1 MRRSITQASPG
12 TPGQVAKLHPAA
24 FLVSWTFVASIVNL
38 TKPAEFLCAIH
49 RQHKAE
55 QIMRGYTKPSRF
67 PNKTNRTL
75 LCSRKNKP
83 CISAP
88 FSICLNINPTID
100 QPELTQDWGNR
111 LWEGINK
118 TLCAPGPRRKE
129 QRPHK
134 RLIQTC
140 PSRSIEWR
148 CGSTVACCRVSVLS
162 AVGHAW
168 DLFQAV
174 TIIFIT
180 STIVWSL
187 DFPGGSD
194 GKASAYNA
202 GDPGLISGSGRSPGE
217 GNGNPLQYGKSHGWN
232 SLEGYSPWSGKES
245 DRTEQL
251 HFHFQRTGRE
261 HSTTHPTPPINR
273 KLA

>member
-1 MRRSITQASPG
+1 M
-12 TPGQVAKLHPAA
+12 
-24 FLVSWTFVASIVNL
+24 
-38 TKPAEFLCAIH
+38 
-49 RQHKAE
+49 
-55 QIMRGYTKPSRF
+55 
-67 PNKTNRTL
+67 
-75 LCSRKNKP
+75 CSRKNKP

-88 FSICLNINPTID
+88 FSICLNIHPTID

-111 LWEGINK
+111 LWEGTNK
-118 TLCAPGPRRKE
+118 TLCAPGPRKKE

-134 RLIQTC
+134 RLTQTC
-140 PSRSIEWR
+140 PSRSMEWR

-202 GDPGLISGSGRSPGE
+202 GDPGSISRPGRSPGE
-217 GNGNPLQYGKSHGWN
+217 GNGNPLQYGKAHGQR
-232 SLEGYSPWSGKES
+232 SLADYSPWVTKSRTRLS
-245 DRTEQL
+245 DFTFTIKVPPAFIFVYLFGHALQL
-251 HFHFQRTGRE
+251 AG
-261 HSTTHPTPPINR
+261 S
-273 KLA
+273 